1 MAIGLGIGIVT
12 VLPGF
17 GVGATIAGIAAAI
30 GAAALVTA
38 FVPRAETEGGRLF
51 TGTAELIAEIAFLIA
66 VVAFSG
72 TRMSKKQPVSSDRLL
87 WIVIA
92 ALGLTV
98 IALALRHQQ
107 GTIAGLEL
115 EQFASLA
122 YFAALL
128 VLITGF
134 GYFFYHSR
142 IGEMIRAALF
152 WAMIALVLALG
163 YSYRYELEAISER
176 LLSELLI
183 SRPVTVSSGTGA
195 TVQVARAR
203 GGDFTVQVELNGQP
217 VTMLVDTGAS
227 SVVLTQEAAK
237 AANLPLDLLKYDV
250 PIETASGRTRAAA
263 IVIDQIAVGGIV
275 ERRVPALVSAPGDL
289 RTSLLGMSFL
299 NRLRSFEITGGR
311 LILRAK

>member
-1 MAIGLGIGIVT
+1 
-12 VLPGF
+12 
-17 GVGATIAGIAAAI
+17 
-30 GAAALVTA
+30 
-38 FVPRAETEGGRLF
+38 
-51 TGTAELIAEIAFLIA
+51 
-66 VVAFSG
+66 
-72 TRMSKKQPVSSDRLL
+72 MSKKQPVSSDRLL

>member
-1 MAIGLGIGIVT
+1 
-12 VLPGF
+12 
-17 GVGATIAGIAAAI
+17 
-30 GAAALVTA
+30 
-38 FVPRAETEGGRLF
+38 
-51 TGTAELIAEIAFLIA
+51 
-66 VVAFSG
+66 
-72 TRMSKKQPVSSDRLL
+72 MSKKQPVSSDRLL

-142 IGEMIRAALF
+142 VGEMIRAALF

-237 AANLPLDLLKYDV
+237 AAKLPLDLLKYDV

>member
-1 MAIGLGIGIVT
+1 MK
-12 VLPGF
+12 
-17 GVGATIAGIAAAI
+17 
-30 GAAALVTA
+30 
-38 FVPRAETEGGRLF
+38 
-51 TGTAELIAEIAFLIA
+51 
-66 VVAFSG
+66 
-72 TRMSKKQPVSSDRLL
+72 KKQSVSSDRLL

-92 ALGLTV
+92 ALGFTV
-98 IALALRHQQ
+98 IALALRHQE

-115 EQFASLA
+115 EQFARLA
-122 YFAALL
+122 YLAALL

-134 GYFFYHSR
+134 GYFFYYSR
-142 IGEMIRAALF
+142 IGEMIRATLF
-152 WAMIALVLALG
+152 WIMIALVLALG
-163 YSYRYELEAISER
+163 YSYRFELELISER

-183 SRPVTVSSGTGA
+183 SRPATVAGTTGA
-195 TVQVARAR
+195 TVQVARTR
-203 GGDFTVQVELNGQP
+203 GGDFTVQVELNGQS
-217 VTMLVDTGAS
+217 VAMLVDTGAS

-299 NRLRSFEITGGR
+299 NRLRSFEISGGR
-311 LILRAK
+311 LIMRAK